1 MTNKIKQMLRYES
14 QETVC
19 NRLVDEFPIK
29 AIIRSYVKLVA
40 ESEWENVKIPV
51 SREEFEA
58 IMNLF
63 RVKGERVINGE
74 ITMETRGRKR
84 KDFKVNLEE

>member
-1 MTNKIKQMLRYES
+1 MTNKIKLMLRFEN

-19 NRLVDEFPIK
+19 NKLLNDYPIN
-29 AIIRSYVKLVA
+29 AIVRSYVKLVA

-63 RVKGERVINGE
+63 RVKGERLINGE
-74 ITMETRGRKR
+74 IRMETRGRKR
-84 KDFKVNLEE
+84 KDYKVNLDE